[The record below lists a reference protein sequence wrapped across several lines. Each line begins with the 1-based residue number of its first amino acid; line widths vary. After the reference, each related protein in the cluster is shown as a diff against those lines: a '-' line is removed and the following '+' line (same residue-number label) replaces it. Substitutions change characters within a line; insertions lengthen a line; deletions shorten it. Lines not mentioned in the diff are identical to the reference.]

1 MKQLVFVVF
10 VLVSNFSFSQI
21 NARKSL
27 RSRPP
32 VKAQDDKEF
41 DNGSTLTR
49 EQLRKI
55 PGNELAEI
63 GKIWGF
69 LKYHH
74 PAVASGKYNWDYE
87 LFRFLLQYK
96 DAGNKQ
102 AKQKLLLSWIDSLGL
117 FEERKYAAIQ
127 PGEIALLPDLNWIQS
142 SGFHEKLKA
151 RLIAVKNAERT
162 KEHYY
167 IGNMPD
173 GNPEFKNE
181 NPYES
186 MHYPDAGFRLLAVF
200 RYWNMIRYY
209 FPYRNLIDENWN
221 DVLLEFIPKFL
232 AAHDEIHYKLTALKL
247 IARINDT
254 HADMQGDSAMNK
266 YFGARNAAIDVTFI
280 ENKAVVTGYHH
291 KLLGEK
297 SGLKKGDILR
307 KIGGTAVT
315 EIIRESLPV
324 TPASNYPTQLRK
336 IATKLLRTNDSLI
349 VVEYKRGRKTGRL
362 TLKSYDLKTLQI
374 PRKNQRKD
382 TCFRMIRPDISYL
395 YPGSFKNR
403 YLPKITQEILQ
414 SRGLIIDLRCY
425 PSDDLVDTFS
435 NTLLP
440 SPRKFVKYSVAK
452 LSEPGLFEL
461 TSPVQIGADNPDYFK
476 GQVVI
481 LINELTQ
488 SAAEFTAMAFRTAPK
503 VKVIG
508 STTAGADGN
517 TSAICFPGN
526 IMTYIS
532 GIGVF
537 YPDGRETQRV
547 GIIPDIQISPTIKGI
562 AEDRDEL
569 IERAIEIIDGK

>member
-1 MKQLVFVVF
+1 
-10 VLVSNFSFSQI
+10 
-21 NARKSL
+21 
-27 RSRPP
+27 
-32 VKAQDDKEF
+32 
-41 DNGSTLTR
+41 
-49 EQLRKI
+49 
-55 PGNELAEI
+55 
-63 GKIWGF
+63 
-69 LKYHH
+69 
-74 PAVASGKYNWDYE
+74 
-87 LFRFLLQYK
+87 
-96 DAGNKQ
+96 
-102 AKQKLLLSWIDSLGL
+102 
-117 FEERKYAAIQ
+117 
-127 PGEIALLPDLNWIQS
+127 
-142 SGFHEKLKA
+142 
-151 RLIAVKNAERT
+151 
-162 KEHYY
+162 
-167 IGNMPD
+167 
-173 GNPEFKNE
+173 
-181 NPYES
+181 
-186 MHYPDAGFRLLAVF
+186 
-200 RYWNMIRYY
+200 
-209 FPYRNLIDENWN
+209 
-221 DVLLEFIPKFL
+221 
-232 AAHDEIHYKLTALKL
+232 
-247 IARINDT
+247 
-254 HADMQGDSAMNK
+254 
-266 YFGARNAAIDVTFI
+266 
-280 ENKAVVTGYHH
+280 
-291 KLLGEK
+291 
-297 SGLKKGDILR
+297 
-307 KIGGTAVT
+307 
-315 EIIRESLPV
+315 
-324 TPASNYPTQLRK
+324 
-336 IATKLLRTNDSLI
+336 
-349 VVEYKRGRKTGRL
+349 
-362 TLKSYDLKTLQI
+362 
-374 PRKNQRKD
+374 
-382 TCFRMIRPDISYL
+382 MIRPDISYL